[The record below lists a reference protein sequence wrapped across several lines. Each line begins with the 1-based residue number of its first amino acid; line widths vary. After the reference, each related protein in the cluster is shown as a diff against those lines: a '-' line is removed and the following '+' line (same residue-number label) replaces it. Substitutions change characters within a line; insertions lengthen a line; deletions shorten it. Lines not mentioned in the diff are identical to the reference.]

1 VTAPVREHALIERLA
16 GAFRGSPAQL
26 NRRHESDAE
35 LVRLPGTGV
44 ILALTTD
51 ALVEE
56 IASGLYSDPW
66 LIGWMAVTVNASDL
80 AAVGAEPLGILM
92 SIALPPDASDDLV
105 AGLRTGLGA
114 AADAH
119 GLPVIGGDTSRGA
132 TLSLTGTA
140 VGLVSPGRPLTRC
153 GARPGDRLFATGR
166 LGLGGAYALGRLL
179 PGSAPEVTFR
189 PLARLR
195 EGRLLRRVASCAMDT
210 SDGLIAT
217 LDELARRNGC
227 GFSLATPVEE
237 VLHQDVLRAATAAHL
252 PPRLMLA
259 GPHGEFELVFT
270 VPSDRCDALTAGAAD
285 AGWAPVELGV
295 VTGEPGVVN
304 LGAGGGPIDTTR
316 VRNLFED
323 IGGDPRSYLRALNAL
338 LEPPTM

>member
-1 VTAPVREHALIERLA
+1 VTAPVREHGLIERLA
-16 GAFRGSPAQL
+16 GAFRGSPSQL

-35 LVRLPGTGV
+35 LLRLPGSGV
-44 ILALTTD
+44 VLALTTD
-51 ALVEE
+51 AVVEE
-56 IASGLYSDPW
+56 IASGLYADPW

-92 SIALPPDASDDLV
+92 SVVLPPDASDDLV
-105 AGLRTGLGA
+105 AGLRTGLSA

-119 GLPVIGGDTSRGA
+119 GLPLIGGDTNRGA

-140 VGLVSPGRPLTRC
+140 AGLVDGECPLTRC
-153 GARPGDRLFATGR
+153 GARPGDRLFATGW

-179 PGSAPEVTFR
+179 PGSAPAVAFR

-227 GFSLATPVEE
+227 GFSITAPVEP
-237 VLHQDVLRAATAAHL
+237 VLHRDALRAATAAHL
-252 PPRLMLA
+252 PPWLMLA

-270 VPSDRCDALTAGAAD
+270 VPADRCDALAAAGAD

-295 VTGEPGVVN
+295 VTGERGIVR
-304 LGAGGGPIDTTR
+304 LGAEGAPLDTTR
-316 VRNLFED
+316 VRNLFDEV
-323 IGGDPRSYLRALNAL
+323 GGDVPAYVRG
-338 LEPPTM
+338 LERLSG